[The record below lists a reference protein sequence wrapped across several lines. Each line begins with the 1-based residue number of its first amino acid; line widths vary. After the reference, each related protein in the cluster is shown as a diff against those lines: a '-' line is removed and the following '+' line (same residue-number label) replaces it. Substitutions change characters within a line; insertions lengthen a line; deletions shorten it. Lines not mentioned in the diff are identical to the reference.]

1 MVLGGFIWFI
11 WVSYLF
17 VFFFFKPCMEMD
29 LKFQSWKRKF
39 EFEKHITENHNLSSK
54 KLSNNTGYSLG
65 PAPLLA
71 QLGVKHKHTISA
83 ISLSD
88 LQPRQ
93 ASSNPKVTSKHSWAG
108 EHQQEGQVGT
118 QSSLKSRA
126 LWGLG
131 KECTQ
136 QPGHNLRRQSIQVTG
151 QLPICSALPGS
162 QSENKQENQTHTC
175 HNTPPALEL
184 ISEDE

>member
-29 LKFQSWKRKF
+29 LKFKSWKRKF

-65 PAPLLA
+65 PAPVLA

-83 ISLSD
+83 ISLSN
-88 LQPRQ
+88 LQPKQ

-151 QLPICSALPGS
+151 QLPICSALPGA
-162 QSENKQENQTHTC
+162 QSENQQENQTHTH